1 MDNNELMHHG
11 VLGMRWGVR
20 KDRSSSGI
28 LKRKSKRSTEDK
40 KEETL
45 EERRS
50 RLLKSTNASEIYKH
64 RDILTTQEIKERI
77 DRIDTERRLR
87 DISEKSKKT
96 GMDYINT
103 ALKYGNK
110 ANEIY
115 EFMNKPIMKAAKKKL
130 TGEKENKRLTI
141 EEAYKNRS
149 QLTDDQLS
157 EVVKRATTEKTLKKL
172 MEELK

>member
-11 VLGMRWGVR
+11 VLGMKWGIR

-28 LKRKSKRSTEDK
+28 LKRKSKQSAEDK
-40 KEETL
+40 KEETI

-96 GMDYINT
+96 GMDYINS

-130 TGEKENKRLTI
+130 IGEKESKRFTI
-141 EEAYKNRS
+141 EEAYKNRD

-157 EVVKRATTEKTLKKL
+157 DVVKRATTEKTLKKL
-172 MEELK
+172 MEDLK

>member
-1 MDNNELMHHG
+1 MDNNELYHYG
-11 VLGMRWGVR
+11 VLGMKWGIR

-28 LKRKSKRSTEDK
+28 LKRKSKKSTEDK
-40 KEETL
+40 KEETV

-96 GMDYINT
+96 GMDYINS

-130 TGEKENKRLTI
+130 TGEKEDKRLTV

-172 MEELK
+172 MEDLN